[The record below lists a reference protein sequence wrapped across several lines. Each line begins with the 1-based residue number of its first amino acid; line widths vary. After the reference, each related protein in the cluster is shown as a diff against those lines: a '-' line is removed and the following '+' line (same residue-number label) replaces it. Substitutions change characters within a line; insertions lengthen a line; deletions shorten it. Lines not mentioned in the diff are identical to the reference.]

1 MYFKT
6 QKIYVYQDECIRQNI
21 GVRHTFSTYFLL
33 KSHSLTKKKKTQM
46 LLISPV
52 YRILRRIR
60 KVQFEIVDSIL

>member
-33 KSHSLTKKKKTQM
+33 KSHSLTKKNPNAIDFPCIQDFKEDQEGA
-46 LLISPV
+46 I
-52 YRILRRIR
+52 
-60 KVQFEIVDSIL
+60 

>member
-33 KSHSLTKKKKTQM
+33 KSHSLTKKKNPNAIDFPCIQDFKEDQEGA
-46 LLISPV
+46 I
-52 YRILRRIR
+52 
-60 KVQFEIVDSIL
+60 

>member
-33 KSHSLTKKKKTQM
+33 KSHSLTKKKPQM

-60 KVQFEIVDSIL
+60 KVQFEIVDSII